1 MDCSLGS
8 LIFSCLTDPGLVKL
22 ATSKSFLCVF
32 VLSHFSRVWLFVT
45 SWTVALAQARLAPLS
60 RLLCPWDFPGQNTGM
75 VVISFSRGSSQLR
88 IKPVSLRSPTLTGE
102 FFTNSTTWEAPK
114 PFLNSSKLWLSNCA
128 DFSRR
133 EERLLKLQTWFLVF
147 RMVRHRLW

>member
-1 MDCSLGS
+1 M
-8 LIFSCLTDPGLVKL
+8 
-22 ATSKSFLCVF
+22 
-32 VLSHFSRVWLFVT
+32 
-45 SWTVALAQARLAPLS
+45 
-60 RLLCPWDFPGQNTGM
+60 
-75 VVISFSRGSSQLR
+75 
-88 IKPVSLRSPTLTGE
+88 SLRSPTLTGE

-133 EERLLKLQTWFLVF
+133 EERLLKLQTLFVVF